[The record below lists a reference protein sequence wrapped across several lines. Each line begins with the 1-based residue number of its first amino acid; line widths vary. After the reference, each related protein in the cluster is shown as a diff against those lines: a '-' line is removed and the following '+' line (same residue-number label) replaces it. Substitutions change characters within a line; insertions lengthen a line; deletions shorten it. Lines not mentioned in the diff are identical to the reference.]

1 MNKLI
6 AIFVAIA
13 LCACLFGCA
22 FEAQVSKEGEVE
34 QKPSTSM
41 FIEVERV
48 IDNWRVVYHKDTKV
62 MYVVSSGS
70 YNRGTFTVMLNPNG
84 TPMIWE
90 GE

>member
-1 MNKLI
+1 MKKLI
-6 AIFVAIA
+6 AIFIAIA

-22 FEAQVSKEGEVE
+22 SEARVSKEDEVGPE
-34 QKPSTSM
+34 SNTSM

-62 MYVVSSGS
+62 MYVVSSS
-70 YNRGTFTVMLNPNG
+70 RYNRGTFTVMVNPDG
-84 TPMIWE
+84 TPVIWE